1 MPYNSKIYACWPRA
15 VRWNYPHLIRCLK
28 PQQGERILEIGCAR
42 GVMTKRIQHLAPDTC
57 GIDINE
63 EAIRHSVTGNLF
75 VMNAE
80 KLEFQDESFDKIY
93 SLHTIEHIPNP
104 IKALSEMAR
113 VLKPGGA
120 IVLFYPAEPI
130 RGVFA
135 IPAAIALFRDP
146 FRARD
151 VHLHRVTP
159 AKIET
164 WIKDLN
170 LEYIKS
176 DLDLFPAPQFFTL
189 LRKRRNIE

>member
-1 MPYNSKIYACWPRA
+1 
-15 VRWNYPHLIRCLK
+15 
-28 PQQGERILEIGCAR
+28 
-42 GVMTKRIQHLAPDTC
+42 MTKRIQHLAPDTC